1 MDFSGYLRW
10 YFRSTLGAANLL
22 VAGLGFAGGLLLGLS
37 LPGAAAAA
45 AGLGFVVGAGALV
58 GGFGARAAAAARQA
72 QADKVNA
79 ERIASTRALRDKLAR
94 LRLSPGPVADARQ
107 LVLLSSG
114 EYLEA
119 CAREK
124 RHDPLAAEA
133 LSEAIELLDI
143 HLKEKDE
150 VATERR
156 FGLKDADPFAE
167 GESRIVAALT
177 EKAAVLRERRIQIDG
192 GLAAA
197 GLMAVKEDLR

>member
-1 MDFSGYLRW
+1 
-10 YFRSTLGAANLL
+10 
-22 VAGLGFAGGLLLGLS
+22 
-37 LPGAAAAA
+37 
-45 AGLGFVVGAGALV
+45 
-58 GGFGARAAAAARQA
+58 
-72 QADKVNA
+72 
-79 ERIASTRALRDKLAR
+79 
-94 LRLSPGPVADARQ
+94 
-107 LVLLSSG
+107 
-114 EYLEA
+114 
-119 CAREK
+119 
-124 RHDPLAAEA
+124 LAAEA

-150 VATERR
+150 AATERR

>member
-1 MDFSGYLRW
+1 MGFSGYLRW

-22 VAGLGFAGGLLLGLS
+22 V
-37 LPGAAAAA
+37 
-45 AGLGFVVGAGALV
+45 AGALV